1 MSPRSC
7 NYHKLAS
14 LSPHL
19 PWTLLLPGLVLALA
33 AADPARAELQLSEIL
48 ADPASDWDGNG
59 EAHYRDDEWIEIVN
73 TGTESVDLG
82 QYCIRDALGDEPQMN
97 LSGSLAPGEVVV
109 FYGSDAVAWQQANG
123 VGVTGFSLNNSGDT
137 VELLRE
143 VPGETTLVR
152 VDIYIYVAH
161 EGEDDRASG
170 RLPVTGEW
178 ALFDQLNPY
187 DGDTP
192 PWGTGCA
199 PTPGVLNDCVPNVP
213 NQATTWGHLKVEYR

>member
-1 MSPRSC
+1 
-7 NYHKLAS
+7 
-14 LSPHL
+14 
-19 PWTLLLPGLVLALA
+19 
-33 AADPARAELQLSEIL
+33 
-48 ADPASDWDGNG
+48 
-59 EAHYRDDEWIEIVN
+59 
-73 TGTESVDLG
+73 
-82 QYCIRDALGDEPQMN
+82 MN
-97 LSGSLAPGEVVV
+97 LSGILAPGEVAV

-123 VGVTGFSLNNSGDT
+123 AGVTGFSLNNSGDT

-143 VPGETTLVR
+143 VPGETTMVR

-199 PTPGVLNDCVPNVP
+199 PTPGVPNDCVPNVP
-213 NQATTWGHLKVEYR
+213 NQTATWGHLKVYYR